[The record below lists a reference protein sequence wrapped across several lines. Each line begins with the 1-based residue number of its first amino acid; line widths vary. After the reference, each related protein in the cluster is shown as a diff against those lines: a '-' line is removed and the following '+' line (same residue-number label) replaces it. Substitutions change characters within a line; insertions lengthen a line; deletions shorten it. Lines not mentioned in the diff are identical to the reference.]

1 MAAPSR
7 ATVSGPWRAAQKVRP
22 AALQVLGRARRT
34 RQAMAAARAH
44 GADRLVGGRY
54 RLREPVGAGG
64 MGAVYRACDER
75 SQRDVAV
82 KLMNARLA
90 RDPVHA
96 RRFRAEAELGARLA
110 HPHIVAVLDAGT
122 DFIVME
128 LIRGPSARVLLRRR
142 GRLEPFEAVLL
153 LGQVC
158 AALQHAHDHG
168 VVHQDV
174 SPGNI
179 LVGQGGRTAKLAD
192 FGLAGAVGEVA
203 RACGADT
210 VGTPGYVAPEVAAGA
225 APSPASDLYSLGV
238 VAHRFLA
245 GRPRI
250 RSADPDATAPL
261 PTAVTPPPPSLAEDR
276 PDLPVGLVDAVERA
290 LDPDPAARQASAE
303 EFRNRLVAGLRPE
316 LALAA

>member
-1 MAAPSR
+1 
-7 ATVSGPWRAAQKVRP
+7 
-22 AALQVLGRARRT
+22 
-34 RQAMAAARAH
+34 MAAARAH
-44 GADRLVGGRY
+44 RADRLVGGRY
-54 RLREPVGAGG
+54 RLRERVGAGG
-64 MGAVYRACDER
+64 MGAVYRARDER
-75 SQRDVAV
+75 GQRDVAV

-90 RDPVHA
+90 RDPAHV

-122 DFIVME
+122 DFMVME
-128 LIRGPSARVLLRRR
+128 LIRGPSARALLRRR
-142 GRLEPFEAVLL
+142 GRLEPSEAVLL
-153 LGQVC
+153 LGQIC
-158 AALQHAHDHG
+158 AALQHAHDQG

-238 VAHRFLA
+238 VAHRFLV
-245 GRPRI
+245 GRPAVR
-250 RSADPDATAPL
+250 RADPEATAPL
-261 PTAVTPPPPSLAEDR
+261 PTAVAAPPPILAEDR
-276 PDLPVGLVDAVERA
+276 PDLPFGVVDAIQRA
-290 LDPDPAARQASAE
+290 LDPDPAARQACAA
-303 EFRNRLVAGLRPE
+303 EFRGQLVGGLRPE

>member
-1 MAAPSR
+1 
-7 ATVSGPWRAAQKVRP
+7 
-22 AALQVLGRARRT
+22 
-34 RQAMAAARAH
+34 MAAARAH

-54 RLREPVGAGG
+54 WLREPVGAGG
-64 MGAVYRACDER
+64 MGAVYRARDER

-90 RDPVHA
+90 RDPVHV

-122 DFIVME
+122 DFMVME
-128 LIRGPSARVLLRRR
+128 LIRGPNARALLRRR

-158 AALQHAHDHG
+158 AAVQHAHDQG

-203 RACGADT
+203 RSCGADT
-210 VGTPGYVAPEVAAGA
+210 MGTPGYVAPEVAAGA

-245 GRPRI
+245 GFPRV
-250 RSADPDATAPL
+250 RRADPDATAPL
-261 PTAVTPPPPSLAEDR
+261 PTAVASPPPILAEDR
-276 PDLPVGLVDAVERA
+276 PDLPVGVVDAVQRA
-290 LDPDPAARQASAE
+290 LDPDPAARQASAA
-303 EFRNRLVAGLRPE
+303 EFRAQLASGPRPE